1 MKLNNPPDKWGGS
14 DHQRGVIKRQLG
26 SVFRLLT
33 KNLSSEN
40 EGNVRPWRG
49 GMSSSL
55 GGVTVQATRGL
66 LFLHEDIPMR
76 EHLNFLV

>member
-14 DHQRGVIKRQLG
+14 NHQREVIKRQLG

-49 GMSSSL
+49 VCHRP
-55 GGVTVQATRGL
+55 GGGGL
-66 LFLHEDIPMR
+66 LYRF
-76 EHLNFLV
+76 